1 MKRLVLDIETTLDH
15 QTIRLV
21 GLKEYGVSPQE
32 GYFITNPSILEDYL
46 NSFDEEVCLLTFNGT
61 GFDLPVLER
70 VWGFKWEGMHT
81 DLYLLGKIIDPDR
94 ESHSLASW
102 AKEIGLGLEKTEV
115 DYDKAPLE
123 ELKDYLLNDLELTE
137 EVAKYMQTKPG
148 YKVSGSLRKIL
159 DVEQEVK
166 RSVVEQGYK
175 GFPFDLT
182 KACNLVAQMDEHLDA
197 LESTAKDFLP
207 FVDLPKSK
215 LDYPPKIQVKKDG
228 TPSAAMLKWC
238 ERNGIEF
245 NIKEVPYT
253 EPLKTTY
260 QISLKNQT
268 DLKKWLL
275 SQGWKPTMY
284 NTKPDKSRGSPM
296 LYDRI
301 SKEVCPNV
309 LDILSV
315 SQVSVIQ
322 DYLITKSRR
331 NVLLSDKDTGWIKKA
346 SSISPVIPPQG
357 FVINH
362 DADTLGTPTGRYKH
376 RVIANVPRVTS
387 PYGKEMRELFIPSP
401 HKVMVGWDASALE
414 AMMEAHYVMPY
425 DKDYAEALTDE
436 DVHTRN
442 QRLVGLPTRDMAK
455 TFKYAIT
462 YGASP
467 CKLASILN
475 VPEHTAKLWYD
486 EFWEVNVGLK
496 ELKARL
502 KAEWERRDKQFIP
515 GLDGR
520 LIQTRSEH
528 SLLNSLFQSAGAIV
542 MKYATVLAETRAK
555 QEGLD
560 ARPLIR
566 YHDEEQWEC
575 SLSDAEKLGKIG
587 VWSIEAAA
595 KYLKLRV
602 PVTGEFKIGNNW
614 AETH

>member
-1 MKRLVLDIETTLDH
+1 MKRLVLDIETTTDH
-15 QTIRLV
+15 NTIRLV
-21 GLKEYGVSPQE
+21 GIKEFGVPHR
-32 GYFITNPSILEDYL
+32 GYFVTHREALTDYF
-46 NSFDEEVCLLTFNGT
+46 SQVEEPMCLLTFNGT

-70 VWGFKWEGMHT
+70 VWDFKWEGMHT

-94 ESHSLASW
+94 SSHSLDSW
-102 AKEIGLGLEKTEV
+102 AKEIGLGLGKTEV
-115 DYDKAPLE
+115 DYNGAPLE
-123 ELKDYLLNDLELTE
+123 ELKDYLYNDLELTE
-137 EVAKYMQTKPG
+137 KVAQYMQTKKG
-148 YKVSGSLRKIL
+148 YNVSGSLRKIL

-166 RSVVEQGYK
+166 RSVVEQGRK
-175 GFPFDLT
+175 GFPFDLS
-182 KACNLVAQMDEHLDA
+182 KAWALVNDMNATLDSLEH
-197 LESTAKDFLP
+197 TAKAFLP
-207 FVDLPKSK
+207 VVDLPKSK
-215 LDYPPKIQVKKDG
+215 LDYPPKIQIKKDG
-228 TPSAAMLKWC
+228 TPSVAMLKWC
-238 ERNGIEF
+238 ERNSVGF
-245 NIKEVPYT
+245 DIKKVPYT
-253 EPLKTTY
+253 EPLVTKR

-275 SQGWKPTMY
+275 EQGWKPTMY
-284 NTKPDKSRGSPM
+284 NTKPDKSKGSPM

-301 SKEVCPNV
+301 SKEVCPKI
-309 LDILSV
+309 LGILSV
-315 SQVSVIQ
+315 SQVSIVQ
-322 DYLITKSRR
+322 DYLITKARK
-331 NVLLSDKDTGWIKKA
+331 NVLLSERDTGWIKKA
-346 SSISPVIPPQG
+346 RCVSPVGSNPE
-357 FVINH
+357 FVIHH

-387 PYGKEMRELFIPSP
+387 AYGKEMRELFIPSSG
-401 HKVMVGWDASALE
+401 KVMVGWDASALE

-425 DKDYAEALTDE
+425 DSDYANALTDG

-442 QRLVGLPTRDMAK
+442 QELIGLPTRDMAK

-467 CKLASILN
+467 RKLASSLS
-475 VPEHTAKLWYD
+475 VPDHVAGEWYVN
-486 EFWEVNVGLK
+486 FWEVNVGLK

-502 KAEWERRDKQFIP
+502 IAEWERRDKQFIP

-542 MKYATVLAETRAK
+542 MKYATVLAEAKAK
-555 QEGLD
+555 QEQLD

-575 SLSDAEKLGKIG
+575 APSQAERLGQIG

-595 KYLKLRV
+595 EYLKLRV
-602 PVTGEFKIGNNW
+602 PVTGAYKIGNNW